1 MPAIPSRWRC
11 GAHERRLAC
20 GVRRTL
26 THRTGDAGCD
36 HHGVLVNNSVDS
48 RPVVSETNLFGAILS
63 FTLVIALAVLA
74 NRLTYASK
82 QWLGRELL
90 EYPLWA
96 VALGLSANLALAGAR
111 VRERLSAVFRTEF
124 FLKTGLVLMG
134 ATINFLDILKIGAR
148 GMMQAVLVVTAVF
161 LFTWHLAGWFRLDP
175 KLRALMAASV
185 SICGVS
191 AAIAAAGA
199 VLAKKEHLAYVAALV
214 IAFAL
219 PLMLIQPFLA
229 KEMGLSADVA
239 GAWIG
244 GNIDTTAAV
253 VGAGAIHSEAAMKVA
268 SVVKLSQN
276 ALIGFAAFFL
286 ALYWVVIVER
296 KPGQKPRLIEIW
308 TRFPKFVLGFLA
320 ASVITT
326 VGLLSPE
333 QVKLAIVPLR
343 NWFLTTAF
351 VCIGLELAFGEFR
364 NAGVK
369 PVIVYFLA
377 TLANTVLALVA
388 AWVLFG

>member
-1 MPAIPSRWRC
+1 MVKRSAW
-11 GAHERRLAC
+11 AA
-20 GVRRTL
+20 
-26 THRTGDAGCD
+26 
-36 HHGVLVNNSVDS
+36 
-48 RPVVSETNLFGAILS
+48 LS
-63 FTLVIALAVLA
+63 FILVIALAVLA
-74 NRLTYASK
+74 NRFTNASK
-82 QWLGRELL
+82 LWLGRELL

-96 VALGLSANLALAGAR
+96 VAMGLLANLALAFSGT
-111 VRERLSAVFRTEF
+111 RERLSAAFRTEF

-134 ATINFLDILKIGAR
+134 ATINFMDILKIGSR
-148 GMMQAVLVVTAVF
+148 GMVQAVLVVTAVF
-161 LFTWHLAGWFRLDP
+161 FFTWYLAGWFGLDQ
-175 KLRALMAASV
+175 KLRALMASSV

-214 IAFAL
+214 IVFAL
-219 PLMLIQPFLA
+219 PLMLIMPYLA
-229 KEMGLSADVA
+229 KVMDLSTDVA

-286 ALYWVVIVER
+286 ALYWVVVVER
-296 KPGQKPRLIEIW
+296 TPNQKPRVIEIW
-308 TRFPKFVLGFLA
+308 TRFPKFILGFLL

-326 VGLLSPE
+326 VGLLSPD
-333 QVKLAIVPLR
+333 QVKSAITPLR
-343 NWFLTTAF
+343 NWFLTVAF

-364 NAGVK
+364 NAGWK
-369 PVIVYFLA
+369 PVLVYFFA
-377 TLANTVLALVA
+377 TVMNTVLALAA

>member
-1 MPAIPSRWRC
+1 VKD
-11 GAHERRLAC
+11 GA
-20 GVRRTL
+20 
-26 THRTGDAGCD
+26 DA
-36 HHGVLVNNSVDS
+36 
-48 RPVVSETNLFGAILS
+48 RPVSPESNVVGAILS
-63 FTLVIALAVLA
+63 FALVIALAVLA
-74 NRLTYASK
+74 NRLTNASK
-82 QWLGRELL
+82 LWLGRELL

-96 VALGLSANLALAGAR
+96 VGLGLMANLGLAAGGAR
-111 VRERLSAVFRTEF
+111 DRLGAAFRTEF

-134 ATINFLDILKIGAR
+134 ATINFLDILRIGAR
-148 GMMQAVLVVTAVF
+148 GVVQAVLVVTAVF
-161 LFTWHLAGWFRLDP
+161 FFTWYLAAWFKLDQ

-219 PLMLIQPFLA
+219 PLMLIQPYLA
-229 KEMGLSADVA
+229 KSMDLSADVA

-268 SVVKLSQN
+268 SVVKISQN

-286 ALYWVVIVER
+286 ALYWVVVVER
-296 KPGQKPRLIEIW
+296 KPDQKPKASEIW
-308 TRFPKFVLGFLA
+308 TRFPKFVFGFLI
-320 ASVITT
+320 ASLITT

-333 QVKLAIVPLR
+333 QVKTAIVPLR
-343 NWFLTTAF
+343 NWFLTAAF
-351 VCIGLELAFGEFR
+351 VGIGLELAFGEFTKT
-364 NAGVK
+364 GWK
-369 PVIVYFLA
+369 PVIVYFIA
-377 TLANTVLALVA
+377 TLMNTLLALAA
-388 AWVLFG
+388 AWVLFQP

>member
-1 MPAIPSRWRC
+1 MS
-11 GAHERRLAC
+11 HDSEQ
-20 GVRRTL
+20 RTAL
-26 THRTGDAGCD
+26 T
-36 HHGVLVNNSVDS
+36 
-48 RPVVSETNLFGAILS
+48 ETNNIAGAILS
-63 FTLVIALAVLA
+63 FALVIGLALLA
-74 NRLTYASK
+74 NRLTNASK
-82 QWLGRELL
+82 LWLGREFL

-96 VALGLSANLALAGAR
+96 VGLGLLANLGLAAAGAR
-111 VRERLSAVFRTEF
+111 DHLSAAFRTEF

-134 ATINFLDILKIGAR
+134 ATINFTEILKIGAR
-148 GMMQAVLVVTAVF
+148 GMVQAVLVVTAVF
-161 LFTWHLAGWFRLDP
+161 FFTWHLAGWFRLDQ

-219 PLMLIQPFLA
+219 PLMLIQPHLA
-229 KEMGLSADVA
+229 KSMDLSADVA

-268 SVVKLSQN
+268 SVVKISQN

-286 ALYWVVIVER
+286 ALYWVVVVER
-296 KPGQKPRLIEIW
+296 KPDQKPKASEIW

-320 ASVITT
+320 ASSITT
-326 VGLLSPE
+326 IGLLTPE
-333 QVKLAIVPLR
+333 QVKTAIVPLR
-343 NWFLTTAF
+343 NWFLTAAF
-351 VCIGLELAFGEFR
+351 VGIGLELAFGEFTKT
-364 NAGVK
+364 GWK
-369 PVIVYFLA
+369 PVLVYLIA
-377 TLANTVLALVA
+377 TLMNTVLALAA
-388 AWVLFG
+388 AWVLFS